1 MNSLVSVIMPAK
13 NAGKF
18 IKQSIESI
26 LNQSYQDI
34 ELIVINDK
42 STDDTLSIIKQ
53 FDDERISVIE
63 GNSTGIS
70 DAFNLGLKHAQ
81 GEFFCRCDADD
92 LYPFDRIASQVKWL
106 RDNPD
111 YIAVCGKYSTIDEK
125 SRHLVQYLR
134 GVQDQNIDDEFKLL
148 KTITHFCTFMTHTS
162 ILRNI
167 GGCRPFF
174 VTGEDIDLQLRLSM
188 EGKIFFLAQN
198 FYYYRLHN
206 ISITH
211 IQPNSKREFYE
222 AIARK
227 CHEQRQSGVKDSVD
241 SGENL
246 TPPEIGDKA
255 RKSEN
260 KIINQMISQS
270 WYWHKNYQRKKAIY
284 EAFRIVKFF
293 PTSLLSWKNLLTI
306 IMKK

>member
-1 MNSLVSVIMPAK
+1 MSSLVSVIMPAK

-18 IKQSIESI
+18 IKESIQSILS
-26 LNQSYQDI
+26 QSYQYI

-63 GNSTGIS
+63 GHSTGIS
-70 DAFNLGLKHAQ
+70 DAFNLGLKHAK

-92 LYPFDRIASQVKWL
+92 IYPPDRIESQVDWL
-106 RDNPD
+106 TRNSD
-111 YIAVCGKYSTIDEK
+111 YIAVCGKYAAIDKK
-125 SRHLVQYLR
+125 SRHLVQYL
-134 GVQDQNIDDEFKLL
+134 QDMEDRNIDNEFKLL
-148 KTITHFCTFMTHTS
+148 KTITHFCTFMTYTS
-162 ILRNI
+162 ILRKI

-211 IQPNSKREFYE
+211 TQPNSKREFYE
-222 AIARK
+222 STARK
-227 CHEQRQSGVKDSVD
+227 CHQQRQAGEEDYVD
-241 SGENL
+241 RGEKL
-246 TPPEIGDKA
+246 TPPEIGDKP
-255 RKSEN
+255 RKSH
-260 KIINQMISQS
+260 KKLINQMISQS
-270 WYWHKNYQRKKAIY
+270 WYWHGKNDQRSAIKD
-284 EAFRIVKFF
+284 AFRVVRFF
-293 PTSLLSWKNLLTI
+293 PFRLESWKNLLMI
-306 IMKK
+306 IVK